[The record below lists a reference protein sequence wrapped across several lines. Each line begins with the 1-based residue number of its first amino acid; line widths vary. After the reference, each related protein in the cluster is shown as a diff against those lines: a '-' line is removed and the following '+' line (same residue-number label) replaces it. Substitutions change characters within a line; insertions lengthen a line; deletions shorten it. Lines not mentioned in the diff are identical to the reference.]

1 MNIPKDIV
9 TKKGTHTA
17 LVFEGRGGVRM
28 ELHGGHSLNCTTRF
42 PEERGQECRQSAA
55 VFLLPVRTWPAQKG
69 TSKNKEF
76 YEATQ
81 D

>member
-1 MNIPKDIV
+1 
-9 TKKGTHTA
+9 
-17 LVFEGRGGVRM
+17 M